1 MSSVEIRKVTDKR
14 SLNAFIDFHYD
25 LYEGNP
31 YDAPNLYSDE
41 LHTFSKDKNAA
52 FEFCEAEYFL
62 AYKNGKLVGR
72 IAAIINHRA
81 NERWNRDTLRF
92 GWVDFVD
99 DIEVSRA
106 LFDAAA
112 EWGRQKGMK
121 EIVGPLG
128 FTDMDPEGMLI
139 EGFDQLGTMATIYN
153 YPYYPKHMEQ
163 LGGWEKDNDYVEFKL
178 IVPKGGEMPEKYKKV
193 AELVMKRYNLHP
205 MHPKRSQVFG
215 KEQYGRKVLE
225 VVNKTFGNLY
235 GYSQMTEAQIDEYL
249 KMYFPV
255 LDMNLLCLIEDWNT
269 PNHEVIGVGISV
281 SSMTRALQK
290 CRKGRLWPFGW
301 WHCIRALKMRK
312 AECVDMML
320 VGILPE
326 YQQKGA
332 NALLFYDLI
341 PWYQK
346 YGFKWGE
353 TNVEMETN
361 EKVQSQWQYL
371 EHHQH
376 KRRRCFKKSL

>member
-1 MSSVEIRKVTDKR
+1 MSSVDIRKVNTKKD
-14 SLNAFIDFHYD
+14 LDAFIQFHYD
-25 LYEGNP
+25 LYRGNE

-41 LHTFSKDKNAA
+41 LHTLSKDRNAA

-62 AYKNGKLVGR
+62 AIRDNRVVGR
-72 IAAIINHRA
+72 VAGIINHRA
-81 NERWNRDTLRF
+81 NERWQRNAVRF
-92 GWVDFVD
+92 GWIDFID
-99 DIEVSRA
+99 DTDVSKA
-106 LFDAAA
+106 LLEAVAN
-112 EWGRQKGMK
+112 WGRTKGMT

-153 YPYYPKHMEQ
+153 YDYYPRHMEQ
-163 LGGWEKDNDYVEFKL
+163 LGGWTKDNDYVEFKL
-178 IVPKGGEMPEKYKKV
+178 TVPETVPEKYKKV
-193 AELVMKRYNLHP
+193 AEMVMKRYNLHP
-205 MHPKRSQVFG
+205 MHPKRKQVFG
-215 KEQYGRKVLE
+215 KEQYGRKVLD

-249 KMYFPV
+249 KMYFPM
-255 LDMNLLCLIEDWNT
+255 LDMNLLCLLEDWNT
-269 PNHEVIGVGISV
+269 PDHDVIGVGISI

-290 CRKGRLWPFGW
+290 CRNGRLWPFGW
-301 WHCIRALKMRK
+301 WHCLMALKFRK
-312 AECVDMML
+312 AECVDLML

-326 YQQKGA
+326 YQKKGA

-353 TNVEMETN
+353 TNVEMESN
-361 EKVQSQWQYL
+361 NQVQSQWGPL
-371 EHHQH
+371 NPVNH
-376 KRRRCFKKSL
+376 KRRRCYIKKL

>member
-1 MSSVEIRKVTDKR
+1 MSSVEIRKVNTKKD
-14 SLNAFIDFHYD
+14 LDAFIQFHYD
-25 LYEGNP
+25 LYRGNE

-41 LHTFSKDKNAA
+41 LHTLSKDRNAA

-62 AYKNGKLVGR
+62 AIRDNRVVGR
-72 IAAIINHRA
+72 VAGIINHRA
-81 NERWNRDTLRF
+81 NERWQRNAVRF
-92 GWVDFVD
+92 GWIDFID
-99 DIEVSRA
+99 DTDVSKA
-106 LFDAAA
+106 LLEAVAN
-112 EWGRQKGMK
+112 WGRTKGMT

-153 YPYYPKHMEQ
+153 YDYYPRHMEQ
-163 LGGWEKDNDYVEFKL
+163 LGGWTKDNDYVEFKL
-178 IVPKGGEMPEKYKKV
+178 SVPETVPEKYKKV
-193 AELVMKRYNLHP
+193 AEMVMKRYNLHP
-205 MHPKRSQVFG
+205 MHPKRKQVFG
-215 KEQYGRKVLE
+215 KEQYGRKVLD

-249 KMYFPV
+249 KMYFPM
-255 LDMNLLCLIEDWNT
+255 LDMNLLCLLEDWNT
-269 PNHEVIGVGISV
+269 PNHDVIGVGISI

-290 CRKGRLWPFGW
+290 CRNGRLWPFGW
-301 WHCIRALKMRK
+301 WHCLMALKFRK
-312 AECVDMML
+312 AECVDLML

-326 YQQKGA
+326 YQKKGA

-353 TNVEMETN
+353 TNVEMESN
-361 EKVQSQWQYL
+361 NQVQSQWGPL
-371 EHHQH
+371 NPVNH
-376 KRRRCFKKSL
+376 KRRRCYIKKL

>member
-1 MSSVEIRKVTDKR
+1 MSSVEIRKVNTKKD
-14 SLNAFIDFHYD
+14 LDAFIQFHYD
-25 LYEGNP
+25 LYRGNE

-41 LHTFSKDKNAA
+41 LHTLSKDRNAA

-62 AYKNGKLVGR
+62 AIRDNRVVGR
-72 IAAIINHRA
+72 VAGIINHRA
-81 NERWNRDTLRF
+81 NERWQRNTVRF
-92 GWVDFVD
+92 GWIDFID
-99 DIEVSRA
+99 DTDVSKA
-106 LFDAAA
+106 LLEAVAN
-112 EWGRQKGMK
+112 WGRTKGMT

-153 YPYYPKHMEQ
+153 YDYYPRHMEQ
-163 LGGWEKDNDYVEFKL
+163 LGGWTKDNDYVEFKL
-178 IVPKGGEMPEKYKKV
+178 TVPETIPEKYKKV
-193 AELVMKRYNLHP
+193 AEMVMKRYNLHP

-215 KEQYGRKVLE
+215 KEQYGRKVLD

-249 KMYFPV
+249 KMYFPM
-255 LDMNLLCLIEDWNT
+255 LDMNLLCLLEDWNT
-269 PNHEVIGVGISV
+269 PDHDVIGVGISI

-290 CRKGRLWPFGW
+290 CRNGRLWPFGW
-301 WHCIRALKMRK
+301 WHCLMALKFRK
-312 AECVDMML
+312 AECVDLML

-326 YQQKGA
+326 YQKKGA

-353 TNVEMETN
+353 TNVEMESN
-361 EKVQSQWQYL
+361 NQVQSQWGPL
-371 EHHQH
+371 NPVNH
-376 KRRRCFKKSL
+376 KRRRCYIKKL

>member
-1 MSSVEIRKVTDKR
+1 MSSVDIRKVNTKKD
-14 SLNAFIDFHYD
+14 LDAFIQFHYD
-25 LYEGNP
+25 LYRGNE

-41 LHTFSKDKNAA
+41 LHTLSKDRNAA

-62 AYKNGKLVGR
+62 AIRDNRVVGR
-72 IAAIINHRA
+72 VAGIINHRA
-81 NERWNRDTLRF
+81 NERWQRNAVRF
-92 GWVDFVD
+92 GWIDFID
-99 DIEVSRA
+99 DTDVSKA
-106 LFDAAA
+106 LLEAVAN
-112 EWGRQKGMK
+112 WGRTKGMT

-153 YPYYPKHMEQ
+153 YDYYPRHMEQ
-163 LGGWEKDNDYVEFKL
+163 LGGWTKDNDYVEFKL
-178 IVPKGGEMPEKYKKV
+178 TVPETVPEKYKKV
-193 AELVMKRYNLHP
+193 AEMVMKRYNLHP

-215 KEQYGRKVLE
+215 KEQYGRKVLD

-249 KMYFPV
+249 KMYFPM
-255 LDMNLLCLIEDWNT
+255 LDMNLLCLLEDWNT
-269 PNHEVIGVGISV
+269 PDHDVIGVGISI

-290 CRKGRLWPFGW
+290 CRNGRLWPFGW
-301 WHCIRALKMRK
+301 WHCLMALKFRK
-312 AECVDMML
+312 AECVDLML

-326 YQQKGA
+326 YQKKGA

-353 TNVEMETN
+353 TNVEMESN
-361 EKVQSQWQYL
+361 NQVQSQWGPL
-371 EHHQH
+371 NPVNH
-376 KRRRCFKKSL
+376 KRRRCYIKKL

>member
-1 MSSVEIRKVTDKR
+1 MSSVEIRKVNTKKD
-14 SLNAFIDFHYD
+14 LDAFIQFHYD
-25 LYEGNP
+25 LYRGNE

-41 LHTFSKDKNAA
+41 LHTLSKDRNAA

-62 AYKNGKLVGR
+62 AIRDNRVVGR
-72 IAAIINHRA
+72 VAGIINHRA
-81 NERWNRDTLRF
+81 NERWQRNTVRF
-92 GWVDFVD
+92 GWIDFID
-99 DIEVSRA
+99 DTDVSKA
-106 LFDAAA
+106 LLEAVAD
-112 EWGRQKGMK
+112 WGRTKGMT

-153 YPYYPKHMEQ
+153 YDYYPRHMEQ
-163 LGGWEKDNDYVEFKL
+163 LGGWTKDNDYVEFKMT
-178 IVPKGGEMPEKYKKV
+178 VPETIPEKYKKV
-193 AELVMKRYNLHP
+193 AEMVMKRYNLHP
-205 MHPKRSQVFG
+205 MHPKRKQVFG
-215 KEQYGRKVLE
+215 KEQYGRKVLD

-249 KMYFPV
+249 KMYFPM
-255 LDMNLLCLIEDWNT
+255 LDMNLLCLLEDWNT
-269 PNHEVIGVGISV
+269 PNHDVIGVGISI

-290 CRKGRLWPFGW
+290 CRNGRLWPFGW
-301 WHCIRALKMRK
+301 WHCLMALKFRK
-312 AECVDMML
+312 AECVDLML

-326 YQQKGA
+326 YQKKGA

-353 TNVEMETN
+353 TNVEMESN
-361 EKVQSQWQYL
+361 NQVQSQWGPL
-371 EHHQH
+371 NPVNH
-376 KRRRCFKKSL
+376 KRRRCYIKKL